1 MHAGFGH
8 GYVPWSAGSP
18 AVDILI
24 ICGAV
29 LSFGLEDTGY
39 EPGEH
44 GRNLVLI
51 FQEGRTN
58 VSWV

>member
-1 MHAGFGH
+1 M
-8 GYVPWSAGSP
+8 
-18 AVDILI
+18 DILI